1 MDNNKVKAIKN
12 TAIFNVP
19 FSGTMYSRVIDLFVF
34 VTSIE
39 NQEELDKGLKRI
51 MDNDPTLTPEDH
63 AYHLQTLM
71 VFLKIIEKAATDAN
85 HVEEMTQEELQKQQQ
100 ERKAPNL

>member
-1 MDNNKVKAIKN
+1 
-12 TAIFNVP
+12 
-19 FSGTMYSRVIDLFVF
+19 MYSRVIDLMIF

-51 MDNDPTLTPEDH
+51 MDNDPSLTTDDH

-71 VFLKIIEKAATDAN
+71 VFLKIIEKAATEAN
-85 HVEEMTQEELQKQQQ
+85 HVEEMTQEELEQQQQ
-100 ERKAPNL
+100 ERKAPKL

>member
-1 MDNNKVKAIKN
+1 M
-12 TAIFNVP
+12 
-19 FSGTMYSRVIDLFVF
+19 VF

-51 MDNDPTLTPEDH
+51 MDNDPTLSPDDH

-71 VFLKIIEKAATDAN
+71 VFLKIIEKSATESN
-85 HVEEMTQEELQKQQQ
+85 QIEEMTQEELEQQQQ
-100 ERKAPNL
+100 ERKAPKL

>member
-1 MDNNKVKAIKN
+1 
-12 TAIFNVP
+12 
-19 FSGTMYSRVIDLFVF
+19 MYSRVIDLFVF